1 MEETRKTTNMF
12 DDLLSGP
19 SPTSGSSGIRSPAD
33 ELASY
38 LSGGVEYLK
47 NDAGKSGDPLKWW
60 REHHDMYPRLAAMA
74 SDYLSIPCMSF
85 FNSLLFHAYLMY
97 FKPRLLT

>member
-19 SPTSGSSGIRSPAD
+19 DLASGSSGIRLPAD
-33 ELASY
+33 ELALY
-38 LSGGVEYLK
+38 LSSGVEYLK
-47 NDAGKSGDPLKWW
+47 NDAGKPGDPLKWW
-60 REHHDMYPRLAAMA
+60 REHRDTYPRLAAMA

-85 FNSLLFHAYLMY
+85 FNSSLFLG
-97 FKPRLLT
+97 F